1 MKEGSEGRKKKKRG
15 GKEKEG
21 KKEMLTIIKKL
32 TKFGK
37 GEETLFLVKSFH
49 L

>member
-1 MKEGSEGRKKKKRG
+1 MKEVSEGRKKKKRR

-21 KKEMLTIIKKL
+21 KKEKLTIIKL

-37 GEETLFLVKSFH
+37 GEEILFLVKGFH

>member
-1 MKEGSEGRKKKKRG
+1 MKEESEGRKKKKRR

-21 KKEMLTIIKKL
+21 KKEMLTIIKL

-37 GEETLFLVKSFH
+37 GEILFLVKGFH